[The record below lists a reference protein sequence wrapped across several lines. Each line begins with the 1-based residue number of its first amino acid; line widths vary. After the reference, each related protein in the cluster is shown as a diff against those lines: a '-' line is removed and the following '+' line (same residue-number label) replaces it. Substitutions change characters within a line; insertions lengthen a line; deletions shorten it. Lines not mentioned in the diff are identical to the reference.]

1 MYALPSEVFVM
12 PKTVKGEFLQKHSYS
27 LICYLP
33 VVICNSYNSSDFT
46 LEILFVKIHFD
57 TALVGLNDGR
67 VMCLKSKKSNNAN
80 IVIF

>member
-33 VVICNSYNSSDFT
+33 VVICSSYNSSDLPLKFYLSKYILT
-46 LEILFVKIHFD
+46 LHW
-57 TALVGLNDGR
+57 LV
-67 VMCLKSKKSNNAN
+67 
-80 IVIF
+80 

>member
-33 VVICNSYNSSDFT
+33 VVICNSSDLPLKFYLSKYILT
-46 LEILFVKIHFD
+46 LHW
-57 TALVGLNDGR
+57 LV
-67 VMCLKSKKSNNAN
+67 
-80 IVIF
+80 